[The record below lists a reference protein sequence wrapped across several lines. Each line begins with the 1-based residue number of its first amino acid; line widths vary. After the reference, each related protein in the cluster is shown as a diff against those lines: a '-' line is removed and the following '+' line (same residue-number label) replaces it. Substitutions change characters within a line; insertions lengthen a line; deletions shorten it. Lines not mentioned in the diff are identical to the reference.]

1 MNNGEQNDCVAHTH
15 MFDGQHDSDPL
26 SFSAVLPTVDRTLS

>member
-1 MNNGEQNDCVAHTH
+1 MNDGEENYCVAHTH

-26 SFSAVLPTVDRTLS
+26 SFSDVLPTVDRTPS